1 MRKKK
6 QKIIYPLNRKM
17 ANQIRDK
24 EYWRAAC
31 KKNYEKNKEKI
42 LEQRRKLYAEKKEE
56 LNERNLDYYYRTRET
71 RLEKM
76 VEYRAALKIAKELDL

>member
-42 LEQRRKLYAEKKEE
+42 LEQRRKLYAEKKGRGSTESYSH
-56 LNERNLDYYYRTRET
+56 LRC
-71 RLEKM
+71 
-76 VEYRAALKIAKELDL
+76 LKQ